1 MKLLTL
7 FAAFSFTAFAGGLYL
22 EITPGSGGLVLL
34 NARVTACHEP
44 AKSSVKASTVT
55 IVDGQLIRQPLRVEA
70 VANQPGVFAISGSM
84 PDATVVVEVAVT
96 NPEYASYEPR
106 ALLRAAA
113 GKIQLASR
121 KQFFSVP
128 PKLADYRRTLI
139 D

>member
-22 EITPGSGGLVLL
+22 EITQGSAGTLL

-44 AKSSVKASTVT
+44 AKSTVKASVVT
-55 IVDGQLIRQPLRVEA
+55 IVDGQLKRQPLRVEA
-70 VANQPGVFAISGSM
+70 VANQPGVFAISGPM

-106 ALLRAAA
+106 TLLRATA
-113 GKIQLASR
+113 GRVQLASR

-128 PKLADYRRTLI
+128 PKLADYRQTLA

>member
-22 EITPGSGGLVLL
+22 EITQGSALVLL

-44 AKSSVKASTVT
+44 AKSTVKASVVT
-55 IVDGQLIRQPLRVEA
+55 IVDGQLKRQPLRVEA
-70 VANQPGVFAISGSM
+70 VANQPGVFSISGPM
-84 PDATVVVEVAVT
+84 PDANVIVEVAVT

-106 ALLRAAA
+106 TLLRATA

-121 KQFFSVP
+121 RQFFSVS
-128 PKLADYRRTLI
+128 PKLADYRQTLA

>member
-22 EITPGSGGLVLL
+22 EITQGSAGVLL

-44 AKSSVKASTVT
+44 AKSTVKASVVT
-55 IVDGQLIRQPLRVEA
+55 IVEGQLKRQPLRVEA

-106 ALLRAAA
+106 ALLRATA
-113 GKIQLASR
+113 GRVQLASR

-128 PKLADYRRTLI
+128 PKLADYRQTLA

>member
-22 EITPGSGGLVLL
+22 EITQGSAGTLL

-44 AKSSVKASTVT
+44 AKSTVQASVVT
-55 IVDGQLIRQPLRVEA
+55 LVDGQLKRQALRVEA
-70 VANQPGVFAISGSM
+70 VTNQPGVFAVSGSM
-84 PDATVVVEVAVT
+84 PDATAIVEVAVT
-96 NPEYASYEPR
+96 NPEYANYEPR
-106 ALLRAAA
+106 TLLRAVA
-113 GKIQLASR
+113 GKVQLASR

-128 PKLADYRRTLI
+128 PKLADYRQTLA

>member
-7 FAAFSFTAFAGGLYL
+7 FTAFGFSALAGGLNL
-22 EITPGSGGLVLL
+22 EITQGSTGTLL

-44 AKSSVKASTVT
+44 AKSIVKASVVT
-55 IVDGQLIRQPLRVEA
+55 IVDGQLNRQPLRVEA

-96 NPEYASYEPR
+96 NPEYPSYEPR

-128 PKLADYRRTLI
+128 PKLADYRQTLT

>member
-7 FAAFSFTAFAGGLYL
+7 FTAFSFSAFAGGLYL
-22 EITPGSGGLVLL
+22 EITHGSAGALL

-44 AKSSVKASTVT
+44 AKSSVKASIVT
-55 IVDGQLIRQPLRVEA
+55 IVDGQLKRQPLRVEA
-70 VANQPGVFAISGSM
+70 VANQPGAFAISGSM
-84 PDATVVVEVAVT
+84 PDATVIVEVSVT

-113 GKIQLASR
+113 GKIQLDSR
-121 KQFFSVP
+121 NQFFSVP
-128 PKLADYRRTLI
+128 PKLADYRQTLT